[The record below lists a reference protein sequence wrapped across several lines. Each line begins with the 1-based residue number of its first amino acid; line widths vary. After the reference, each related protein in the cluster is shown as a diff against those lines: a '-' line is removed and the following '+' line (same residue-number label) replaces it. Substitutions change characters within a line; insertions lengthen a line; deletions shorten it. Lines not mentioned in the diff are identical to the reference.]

1 MTGWPTVARKEICG
15 QIGSRT
21 GKLGIGLVTLV
32 FVLGGYI
39 VPTTVSDPTMTDY
52 DGFLRGI
59 LLFLIPLFGLL
70 LGYRA
75 VVAERVAGQLTLS
88 LSFPYARADIVLG
101 KAIGRGFVLFGTIT
115 VGVLGGAALVDY
127 PFGMIALDTL
137 ASYLGTTVLFGL
149 AYLAIGIGLSTVT
162 ASLRRATVL
171 TFGVFFL
178 SVVAWPQLDGI
189 FLQAL
194 EFLNL
199 ASDELPDWAVFVH
212 GAEPSMLYQRI
223 LDTYVSPNKLTSGAY
238 LGSTGPWY
246 LQGGLAV
253 GLLIGWI
260 VLPMIGGYLQFRRT
274 DL

>member
-1 MTGWPTVARKEICG
+1 MTGWPTVARKEVRG

-21 GKLGIGLVTLV
+21 GKLGIALVTLV

-39 VPTTVSDPTMTDY
+39 APTTASDPTMTDY

-59 LLFLIPLFGLL
+59 LLFLVPLFGLL

-88 LSFPYARADIVLG
+88 LSFPYSRADIVLG
-101 KAIGRGFVLFGTIT
+101 KAVGRGLVLLGTIT
-115 VGVLGGAALVDY
+115 VGVLVGAVLVDY
-127 PFGMIALDTL
+127 PFGTIDLSTL
-137 ASYLGTTVLFGL
+137 ASYLGATALFGL
-149 AYLAIGIGLSTVT
+149 AYLTIGIGLSTVT
-162 ASLRRATVL
+162 SSLRRATVL

-199 ASDELPDWAVFVH
+199 ASDELPHWAVFIH
-212 GAEPSMLYQRI
+212 GADPSILYQRV
-223 LDTYVSPNKLTSGAY
+223 LDTYVSPNKIKSGAY

-246 LQGGLAV
+246 LQGGPAV
-253 GLLIGWI
+253 GLLLGWI
-260 VLPMIGGYLQFRRT
+260 IFPMVGGYLQFRRT